1 MAKQSLANK
10 ILTLLDAALDKHA
23 DQDEALRAVRT
34 LEQACA
40 ELKAQISGI
49 PIAAPENRGDVLA
62 YLDELAEYHEKL
74 AASAQTAKPKA
85 TATTAKSK
93 TLTERVLEAR
103 GCKTL
108 QELHQK
114 YRAPLD

>member
-74 AASAQTAKPKA
+74 AASAAKPKA
-85 TATTAKSK
+85 NATTAKSK
-93 TLTERVLEAR
+93 TLTDKVLAAR
-103 GCKTL
+103 GCATL
-108 QELHQK
+108 QELHEK
-114 YRAPLD
+114 FRAPLD